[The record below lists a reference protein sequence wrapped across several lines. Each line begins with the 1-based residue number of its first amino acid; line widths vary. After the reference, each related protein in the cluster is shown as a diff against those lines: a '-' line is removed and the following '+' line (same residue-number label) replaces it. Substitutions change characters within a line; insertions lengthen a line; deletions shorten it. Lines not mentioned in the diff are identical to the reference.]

1 MRERA
6 KTFLEEAESLLARGK
21 YDIACFNAEQAAQL
35 YLKALT
41 LRLLGY
47 IPRARRAR
55 EILGMI
61 SKALKE
67 MGRED
72 LKRRVE
78 DLVENARRDLR
89 ELEDAYVGSRYLLRT
104 YDREDAVRCIEVAK
118 KVFEIC
124 RGIEDE
130 ISGRFNR

>member
-1 MRERA
+1 
-6 KTFLEEAESLLARGK
+6 
-21 YDIACFNAEQAAQL
+21 
-35 YLKALT
+35 
-41 LRLLGY
+41 
-47 IPRARRAR
+47 
-55 EILGMI
+55 MI

-67 MGRED
+67 MGREG
-72 LKRRVE
+72 LERRIE

-124 RGIEDE
+124 RGIEGE
-130 ISGRFNR
+130 ISRGFNR